1 MNLYNKR
8 LLAIAAI
15 LMLSSVFSALA
26 QVVRDNNVSR
36 ADFEREAE
44 KTKEEFTKYAEAAK
58 DTYKE
63 YEKQAL
69 AEFSNYVKSIEAVWG
84 NDVRTDTRTEWVEYN
99 SDRTGRSIVDFD
111 SGDITVQVKM
121 NRTEAEDSAAVTT
134 RLTEAVRQLLES
146 KGSSCPYTSAVDVS
160 VPIAQKPILDGI
172 VDLSKYQ
179 IPDSKTAHD
188 SRSVQSG
195 KPQPPKPVVKG
206 EKLDISTESKSS
218 TPVPLPKKGQTMA
231 AEKIADAKEQEQ
243 ETELVAEAIAEQS
256 VKEISVDDQNK
267 NEVTVSIH
275 MSLVEDNLSKNAV
288 LYKDNVEEF
297 SERFRIDPA
306 LIFAVMEQESSF
318 NPKAT
323 SWVPAYGLMQI
334 VPESGGFDAYLYTYK
349 KEWVPTM
356 SYLFVPRN
364 NIELGTAYLRVL
376 SNQFSD
382 VTEPECRM
390 LCVIAGY
397 NTGAGNVSRAFT
409 GKTNLTKAIP
419 LINKYNYSELYEYLT
434 QNLNTKEA
442 RNYVSGVTARREKY
456 LK

>member
-1 MNLYNKR
+1 MNLYLKK
-8 LLAIAAI
+8 
-15 LMLSSVFSALA
+15 LSALTIIIVLPVFSALA
-26 QVVRDNNVSR
+26 QVVRDDNVSR
-36 ADFEREAE
+36 EDFEREAE
-44 KTKEEFTKYAEAAK
+44 KTKDEFTKYVEAAK
-58 DTYKE
+58 DAYKE

-84 NDVRTDTRTEWVEYN
+84 NDVRTDTRTEWVEYS

-111 SGDITVQVKM
+111 SGDITVQVRM

-146 KGSSCPYTSAVDVS
+146 KGSSCPYASVADVS
-160 VPIAQKPILDGI
+160 VPVAQKPILDGI

-179 IPDSKTAHD
+179 IPDGKTAPD
-188 SRSVQSG
+188 SNSVQNG

-206 EKLDISTESKSS
+206 KNLDISTKPKSS
-218 TPVPLPKKGQTMA
+218 TPVPRKGQTMA
-231 AEKIADAKEQEQ
+231 AGKIADAKEQEQ
-243 ETELVAEAIAEQS
+243 ETELVAEAVAEQS
-256 VKEISVDDQNK
+256 VKEISADAENK

-288 LYKDNVEEF
+288 LYKDNVAEF

-382 VTEPECRM
+382 VTDPECRM

-419 LINKYNYSELYEYLT
+419 LINRYDYGELYEYLT
-434 QNLNTKEA
+434 EHLSTEEA